1 MSGFGRNGL
10 DGGAT
15 AATVPTRGFGAAA
28 GSVRTAPD
36 DGLSPSARAFIAAE
50 RARSGHNTD
59 QGHVRAA
66 APMSAFESA
75 ALLQPATARP
85 TKSLVVAYVL
95 WWFGGPFGAHRFYL
109 GAISSG
115 LAMLGLLFGGFVMMI
130 MSPSLGMAMVGGGLV
145 WTLVDAFLIPGLRR
159 RCEVER
165 RTDGLAEV
173 FA

>member
-1 MSGFGRNGL
+1 MSGFGRKGL
-10 DGGAT
+10 DGGET
-15 AATVPTRGFGAAA
+15 APAMPARGFGAAVTSA
-28 GSVRTAPD
+28 DTTPD

-50 RARSGHNTD
+50 RARGGHSGD

-95 WWFGGPFGAHRFYL
+95 WWFGGPLGAHRFYL
-109 GAISSG
+109 GAVSSG
-115 LAMLGLLFGGFVMMI
+115 FAMLGLLFGGFLMMI
-130 MSPSLGMAMVGGGLV
+130 MSPGLGLTMVGGCIV

-159 RCEVER
+159 RCDVER
-165 RTDGLAEV
+165 RADGLAEV